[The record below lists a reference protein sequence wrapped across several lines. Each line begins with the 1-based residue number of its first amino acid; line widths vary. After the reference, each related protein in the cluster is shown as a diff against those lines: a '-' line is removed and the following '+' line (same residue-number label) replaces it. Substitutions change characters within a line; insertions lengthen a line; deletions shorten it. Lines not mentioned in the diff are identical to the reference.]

1 MSNINQ
7 RSLKTPLMD
16 YNKMLLILIGII
28 FCIFVWN
35 HKLNLCI
42 FDNINL
48 VCNLKI
54 PHLITEIIM
63 NEKL

>member
-7 RSLKTPLMD
+7 RSLKTPLKD
-16 YNKMLLILIGII
+16 YNKMLSILIGII

-35 HKLNLCI
+35 QKLNLCI

-54 PHLITEIIM
+54 FHLITKIIM